1 MLNFIPGGALRG
13 MTDRFGLRLPM
24 KMTRSWR
31 SPRFAAHRSALLR
44 PHPKKK
50 GTWGDTPH
58 APRQL
63 LHFPA
68 GALDGTW

>member
-1 MLNFIPGGALRG
+1 MI
-13 MTDRFGLRLPM
+13 PM
-24 KMTRSWR
+24 KMMRSWR
-31 SPRFAAHRSALLR
+31 SPRLLRIALALLR
-44 PHPKKK
+44 PTPKK

-68 GALDGTW
+68 GALDGGVTESTVRKSDPLSLGEG